1 MQAPSKDIA
10 SLLTA
15 DSSLSLTFATN
26 LFIAKEPAT
35 SINNVVTVFDGV
47 SRSPMLTMTKGEN
60 YYYDAVQIRV
70 RNTSQ
75 PVGYA
80 LAFKIM
86 ESLHGCGQTVVNGT
100 LYTVIYCSSGP
111 ALMGWDDNGRV
122 IYVLNFEV
130 QRRAN

>member
-1 MQAPSKDIA
+1 MNAPSKDI
-10 SLLTA
+10 SGLLAA
-15 DSSLSLTFATN
+15 DSTLGLTFAVN
-26 LFIAKEPAT
+26 LFTAKEPAT
-35 SINNVVTVFDGV
+35 SASNVVTVFDGV

-75 PVGYA
+75 PSGYA

-86 ESLHGCGQTVVNGT
+86 ESLHGRGQTTVNGS

-111 ALMGWDDNGRV
+111 ALLGWDDNGRV
-122 IYVLNFEV
+122 IYVMNFEI
-130 QRRAN
+130 QRR